1 MPVPRK
7 GAKRLNHRDSYYM
20 WIMQNTKGSNEL
32 LVELA
37 AAVNGQMLV
46 VSLGRIV
53 DYAMVTL
60 AIDFALANG
69 WKPQELL
76 PPFRCI
82 YERKAFRLLEA

>member
-60 AIDFALANG
+60 AIDFALKNG
-69 WKPQELL
+69 WKPEDAGG
-76 PPFRCI
+76 PFRCR
-82 YERKAFRLLEA
+82 YTARKTFEVGV